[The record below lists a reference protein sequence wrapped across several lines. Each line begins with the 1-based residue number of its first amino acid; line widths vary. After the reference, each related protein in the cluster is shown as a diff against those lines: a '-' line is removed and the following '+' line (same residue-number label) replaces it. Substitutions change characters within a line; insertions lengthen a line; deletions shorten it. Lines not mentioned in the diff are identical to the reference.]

1 MSAVAVCVLL
11 GLLVLLLLRTRSV
24 RAGGALTCVLFGFV
38 LGTTPA
44 GPVVGNLLDSAGAWA
59 WAELTAL

>member
-1 MSAVAVCVLL
+1 ML
-11 GLLVLLLLRTRSV
+11 GLLVLMLLRTRQLGA
-24 RAGGALTCVLFGFV
+24 RGALTCVLFGFV

-44 GPVVGNLLDSAGAWA
+44 GPVVGRALDSAGAWL